1 MATSFS
7 HETTLFAE
15 PIISIGSF
23 TITNSLLTAWIA
35 VLVIVSISFVI
46 RRSIKKVPGK
56 FQGIFEVLLEQAL
69 SLADLVTNSRTLSL
83 KIIPIAFSIFVF
95 VLVNNLLGFFP
106 GVGSIGF
113 IQEHGG
119 HDVLVPLFRGGT
131 ADVNTTLALGL
142 ISVLGANIFGAIAI
156 GTWKT
161 INKYI
166 NIEVLLS
173 IPKKIKKEPTVLI
186 LAPIHFFVG
195 IFEIVG
201 EIGKVASLSFRLF
214 GNIFAGEVLL
224 MSMSLLVAYAVPIP
238 FLFLEVFVGF
248 IQALIFGLLTIVYF
262 TIAASSHDDHDEHE
276 ESHKEVSPQSA

>member
-35 VLVIVSISFVI
+35 VLVIVCISFVI
-46 RRSIKKVPGK
+46 RRSVKKVPGT

-166 NIEVLLS
+166 NINVLLS

-262 TIAASSHDDHDEHE
+262 TIAASSHDDHDTHKDEHT
-276 ESHKEVSPQSA
+276 EVTPQAV

>member
-1 MATSFS
+1 MAASYS

-15 PIISIGSF
+15 PIFTFGSF
-23 TITNSLLTAWIA
+23 SITNALLTAWIA
-35 VLVIVSISFVI
+35 VLVIIFISWMI
-46 RRSIKKVPGK
+46 RRNIKKVPGK
-56 FQGIFEVLLEQAL
+56 LQGIFEVLLEQAL
-69 SLADLVTNSRTLSL
+69 SLADLVTNNRKLSL
-83 KIIPIAFSIFVF
+83 RIIPISFSIFFF
-95 VLVNNLLGFFP
+95 VLINNWLGFLP

-119 HDVLVPLFRGGT
+119 HDVLVPLLRGGT
-131 ADVNTTLALGL
+131 ADINTTLALGL
-142 ISVLGANIFGAIAI
+142 ISVVGANVFGMIAI

-173 IPKKIKKEPTVLI
+173 IPKKIKKDPTILV

-201 EIGKVASLSFRLF
+201 EVGKVASLSFRLF

-238 FLFLEVFVGF
+238 FLFLEIFIGF
-248 IQALIFGLLTIVYF
+248 IQALIFGLLTVVYF
-262 TIAASSHDDHDEHE
+262 TIAASSHDDHEEEHE
-276 ESHKEVSPQSA
+276 LPEPTPRAV